1 MGEENRDEK
10 REVLLNAIKKGI
22 TEVEGLIGI
31 AAEGLYKCA
40 ADLRVEQSEE
50 VFQNLSRGMKSLNA
64 IVDFITHVD
73 KGIDQL
79 NEMGMSISKEPL
91 KKWGESL
98 NIFEDMLSAFESNDW
113 VTVCDLIQ
121 YEIDPLLKD
130 GQQGLKELLFEL
142 EKAG

>member
-1 MGEENRDEK
+1 MSQEK
-10 REVLLNAIKKGI
+10 RDALLTAIKTGI

-31 AAEGLYKCA
+31 AAEGLYNCA

-50 VFQNLSRGMKSLNA
+50 AFQNLSKGMKSLNA

-79 NEMGMSISKEPL
+79 NQMGLHINKEPL
-91 KKWGESL
+91 KRWGESL
-98 NIFEDMLSAFESNDW
+98 GIFEDMLAAFESQDW

-121 YEIDPLLKD
+121 FEIDPLLRK
-130 GQQGLKELLFEL
+130 GREGLKEILSEL
-142 EKAG
+142 EKISDQK